1 MSIRW
6 RQRASTT
13 RRMDGRRAFFVVYVM
28 VVTSF
33 LASGFLGLFE
43 AEADPGP
50 VEDVVCLVESVLPDH
65 PVVPECPS
73 PSPTEATPTQTVV
86 SDPPCAFEP
95 EGCESPS
102 PSPTEPTPT
111 TVTDPPCAFEPEG
124 CATPTP
130 KKTKKP
136 KPKP

>member
-1 MSIRW
+1 MTVWW

-13 RRMDGRRAFFVVYVM
+13 AGMNARRALFVIYVM
-28 VVTSF
+28 VVMSF

-50 VEDVVCLVESVLPDH
+50 VEDVVCLVDSALPDH

-73 PSPTEATPTQTVV
+73 PSPTEPTPTQTVV

-95 EGCESPS
+95 EGCTS
-102 PSPTEPTPT
+102 
-111 TVTDPPCAFEPEG
+111 
-124 CATPTP
+124 PTP
-130 KKTKKP
+130 KKSKKP
-136 KPKP
+136 KTRPSAGP